1 MKSEPNMFTLNVKNY
16 FLGYKQNI
24 EILDYEKSCQVEYLA
39 HVTLILV
46 ASQQQSLK
54 SQFESLKITM

>member
-16 FLGYKQNI
+16 FLGYTENI

-39 HVTLILV
+39 HVTLKLE

-54 SQFESLKITM
+54 SQFELLKKTV